1 MRWFLGIA
9 LFVLCCG
16 FLSVGDSPSGRQ
28 DVWPSTPVS
37 HAETMD
43 VFLLD
48 FSDFFTAKIR
58 VRNSTNSQQRIK
70 SDRVFELLEVPG
82 LVFLTCKIAKA
93 YSEIH
98 IDKYLKLLFQY
109 TIQVNAP

>member
-1 MRWFLGIA
+1 MRWFFGIA
-9 LFVLCCG
+9 LFIISCG
-16 FLSVGDSPSGRQ
+16 FLSVGDSPCGRQ
-28 DVWPSTPVS
+28 DVWPSVPVS
-37 HAETMD
+37 HTETMD

-48 FSDFFTAKIR
+48 FSDFFSAKIR
-58 VRNSTNSQQRIK
+58 VRNSSNSQQRIK

-82 LVFLTCKIAKA
+82 LVFLTCKIAKS

-98 IDKYLKLLFQY
+98 IDKYLKLLIQY